1 MGKRSKAE
9 KIEVRTMPKNPVL
22 KRLMSSNG
30 DNTLSTSLLCTW
42 DGYSP
47 NERLDNITTIVA
59 ATGADINRVITE
71 CQGLRDDE
79 LREVANEAEQVYSEI
94 EIPVSFGSVLD
105 EYQIAR
111 LLPIFSRV
119 VDLERCDIES
129 VSAIFNCAV
138 TKPVRAK
145 NNGLLA
151 YLFSL
156 LASENLICQNWQF
169 VASERKVF
177 CSSNGKVLTQKDL
190 SKALSM
196 YIRKHHPIDK
206 EIIESVR
213 GLEG

>member
-22 KRLMSSNG
+22 KRLMSLKG
-30 DNTLSTSLLCTW
+30 DNTLSLSSWCAFDDYLP
-42 DGYSP
+42 D
-47 NERLDNITTIVA
+47 ERLSNITTIVA
-59 ATGADINRVITE
+59 ATGADINRVINE

-79 LREVANEAEQVYSEI
+79 LREVAKEAEQVYSEI
-94 EIPVSFGSVLD
+94 DIPVTFDSVLD
-105 EYQIAR
+105 DCQIER
-111 LLPIFSRV
+111 LLPVFSRV
-119 VDLERCDIES
+119 VDFERCDVES
-129 VSAIFNCAV
+129 VSAILNCAV

-145 NNGLLA
+145 NNGLLS
-151 YLFSL
+151 YLLSL

-177 CSSNGKVLTQKDL
+177 CSSNGKVLTQKDF

-206 EIIESVR
+206 EIFEVVK
-213 GLEG
+213 GLKG